1 MRQYPPSINPL
12 FQQQCS
18 FRLVHSLS
26 QQNALLELFVFMQS
40 WSPVLS
46 QYPSPPFFLSWTKS
60 LDLLGITAPPKK
72 LVQVK
77 LLSFACVY
85 DKATSARA
93 PNVDQAIVFYFFS
106 YWYVAQSCHCLNNL
120 YLPTS
125 IRITRWIC
133 YPSYWMHF
141 FDRVKVSFFSTHS
154 TPLALVQHFL
164 IILNPWAL
172 SKRHPNQ
179 PPFSQDDL
187 SPHLFLQSSPI
198 PSSYTKVLVLFRW
211 TIKTKK
217 KKRGPKALLHWT
229 NFFLKW
235 SHSKMSFFFCI
246 QSHDAI
252 FKLQERHI
260 QMHTLKKKKKS
271 WLFS

>member
-1 MRQYPPSINPL
+1 MLSLN
-12 FQQQCS
+12 CS
-18 FRLVHSLS
+18 CSCKV
-26 QQNALLELFVFMQS
+26 E
-40 WSPVLS
+40 VLS
-46 QYPSPPFFLSWTKS
+46 CHSTPPPPLFFLSWTKS

-164 IILNPWAL
+164 IILNPWAP

-179 PPFSQDDL
+179 PLFSQDDL
-187 SPHLFLQSSPI
+187 SPPIFSYKVHQYHL
-198 PSSYTKVLVLFRW
+198 
-211 TIKTKK
+211 
-217 KKRGPKALLHWT
+217 
-229 NFFLKW
+229 
-235 SHSKMSFFFCI
+235 
-246 QSHDAI
+246 
-252 FKLQERHI
+252 
-260 QMHTLKKKKKS
+260 HTLKYS
-271 WLFS
+271 FYLDEP